1 MLSSIQCVCVALRGI
16 LRPVQGLSP
25 HLPDMQT
32 RGHVIKKRV
41 GWSLMEP
48 EAWVRVG
55 RATAWIRWAGSAL
68 VHVPVR
74 VGLEGE
80 VEAAGGP
87 IGEVRG
93 MPVGMAPCRGRGTV
107 RNPSRRGYGSEYG
120 RAGVDIGKTGWNVVA
135 SILFGGGW
143 RDGGMVTNNG
153 RALVDRTWSPG
164 RTSKGGLCSGVGC
177 DTRMNR
183 TTTG

>member
-16 LRPVQGLSP
+16 LRPVQGWSP
-25 HLPDMQT
+25 CLRRT
-32 RGHVIKKRV
+32 RRHVIQKRV
-41 GWSLMEP
+41 GWSLVEP

-55 RATAWIRWAGSAL
+55 RVTAWIRWAGSAL

-74 VGLEGE
+74 VGSEGE
-80 VEAAGGP
+80 VEAAGGR
-87 IGEVRG
+87 IRERT
-93 MPVGMAPCRGRGTV
+93 RTV
-107 RNPSRRGYGSEYG
+107 RNPSRRGYGSEHG
-120 RAGVDIGKTGWNVVA
+120 RAGVDVGKTGRNVVA

-143 RDGGMVTNNG
+143 RDGGMITNHG

-164 RTSKGGLCSGVGC
+164 RTSKGGLSSGVGC

-183 TTTG
+183 TTTGRR